1 MAKIVS
7 FTKALNRT
15 RKNALDGFVDDGDL
29 LEFSAP
35 KAADIQASDKTQH
48 HLAHHKS
55 ALPAYWSNQELAD
68 LYRAYSVI
76 QSAQPD
82 LECEHGISDE
92 GDPWFLIGDHVGD
105 VLVHICRIE
114 GIYILDSVALPKV
127 LKGKSFNALIEDFLN
142 SVAGDRT
149 QDAQSD
155 ASLDEPA
162 NVVRLARG
170 GTVCLHPSVML
181 AALVWTLLMNADEL
195 TLPSSN
201 GIFTRKGLDQGQDK
215 DQDAAAAAHAT
226 NDDVTLDEQ
235 DPAGFKVDLAKAEKV
250 DIGPDEFLNALSTTE
265 MDTQKEEKHLH
276 ISAFS
281 HALTTIAIAAGFY
294 ASAEAANAFWK
305 SYTEMP
311 DNSSDPLDQVETSDA
326 RDFTTP
332 VDHLS
337 DALAVLG
344 NVVDL
349 VVLETHENHAAEQ
362 RHAEDESAATL
373 ASAALELM
381 EALKG
386 NGGQQMLATSSE
398 LSKALAEA
406 SQTNASGTAGEDVLG
421 AEKTLQADMVA
432 GPYNTVS
439 APGSQEQTPD
449 TSISWIIQG
458 LTQDY
463 SSNSLNVSRYD
474 SLSLQ
479 SGLGK
484 YNGELQQYSE
494 VIDRATLFEE
504 DDSTNVSEDEDTE
517 AAFFRSFDDAARSLI
532 DYKLANS
539 DMDIAIFLGQL
550 LYIEKGLDVEQSM
563 RVDWQLE
570 DGGVITMIG
579 MSSDMAEF
587 LVA

>member
-35 KAADIQASDKTQH
+35 KAADIQASDRTQH
-48 HLAHHKS
+48 HPVHHKS

-82 LECEHGISDE
+82 LECERGISDE

-114 GIYILDSVALPKV
+114 GTYILDSVALPKV
-127 LKGKSFNALIEDFLN
+127 LKGTSFNALIEDFLN
-142 SVAGDRT
+142 SVAGSRT

-162 NVVRLARG
+162 NVVRLGRG
-170 GTVCLHPSVML
+170 GKVCLHPSVML
-181 AALVWTLLMNADEL
+181 AALVWTLLMKADEL

-215 DQDAAAAAHAT
+215 DQDAT
-226 NDDVTLDEQ
+226 NDDVTLDKL
-235 DPAGFKVDLAKAEKV
+235 DPAGVKADLAKAEKI
-250 DIGPDEFLNALSTTE
+250 DIGPDEFLKVSSTTE
-265 MDTQKEEKHLH
+265 MYTQKEEKHLH

-311 DNSSDPLDQVETSDA
+311 DSSSDPLDQVDTSDA
-326 RDFTTP
+326 RDLATP

-373 ASAALELM
+373 TSAALELM

-439 APGSQEQTPD
+439 APGSQEQTSD

-504 DDSTNVSEDEDTE
+504 DDSTNAPEDEDTG